1 MILSVLFFIHLQVDE
16 WVNILDFTLQ
26 VVKFVGLQ
34 PPTRYSHLGQLSI
47 LITNLC
53 SEVWIILFL
62 LLCAMDITWSNFVLI
77 KSSNSPTETFRGT
90 GA

>member
-34 PPTRYSHLGQLSI
+34 PPTRYSHFGQLSI
-47 LITNLC
+47 LITNSC
-53 SEVWIILFL
+53 SEV
-62 LLCAMDITWSNFVLI
+62 
-77 KSSNSPTETFRGT
+77 
-90 GA
+90 